1 MAVELI
7 VDAALVGPLADA
19 LLHAGAQS
27 IDVADANAGTDRE
40 RPVFQEPEE
49 EVISAWGDS
58 RLTALFD
65 EDADWLAALEQA
77 SGQAGLALPTPRVA
91 RVEEQDWVRLTQSQF
106 SPIQVSTR
114 LWIVPSW
121 SRAPDAKAL
130 NILLDPGLA
139 FGTGSHPTTRLCLR
153 WLDRS
158 LQSGQTVIDYGCGS
172 GVLAI
177 AAARLGASQVTG
189 VDIDPLALEASR
201 YNARR
206 NDVAVEFLPAEA
218 PAPAPAHVVV
228 ANILAG
234 PLRALAPFLAGLTRT
249 QGRLVL
255 SGILQE
261 QAQEVAE
268 TYLPWFDLEVGE
280 IEEGWVRLEGVKRST
295 KRSG

>member
-7 VDAALVGPLADA
+7 VDSDLVGPLADA
-19 LLHAGAQS
+19 LLAAGAQS
-27 IDVADANAGTDRE
+27 VDVADAHAGTDRE
-40 RPVFQEPEE
+40 QPVFQEPEDN
-49 EVISAWGDS
+49 VILAWGDN

-65 EDADWLAALEQA
+65 EDADWRAALERA
-77 SGQAGLALPTPRVA
+77 GDQAGFALPTPRVA

-106 SPIQVSTR
+106 TPIPVSAR

-121 SRAPDAKAL
+121 SQAPDAGAI

-158 LQSGQTVIDYGCGS
+158 LQRGQTVIDYGCGS

-189 VDIDPLALEASR
+189 VDIDAFALEASR

-206 NDVAVEFLPAEA
+206 NRVAVEFLPAEA
-218 PAPAPAHVVV
+218 PAPAPADVVV

-234 PLRALAPFLAGLTRT
+234 PLKALAPFLAGLTRP

-255 SGILQE
+255 SGILKE

-268 TYLPWFDLEVGE
+268 AYLSWFDLRVGE
-280 IEEGWVRLEGVKRST
+280 VDEGWVRLEGTKRST
-295 KRSG
+295 KRSR